1 MRKEYCRIY
10 ESVYFYASSNNNWVR
25 LSDTDKNV
33 NKDRIP
39 TIEEYDNPYKDQ
51 IGYIYCKIGFI
62 EKVWVNGDKDPQP
75 ARRCGMAT
83 VFSTLCMM
91 DEEVNLHDELK
102 SNGVPGEI
110 QDFFNYN
117 QPLQQF
123 IKKECKRFVGL
134 EMLVEPL
141 RGSHPY
147 SLAYACF
154 SAAIKSGYNKIF
166 MRNNG
171 AHVTDELTDY
181 IWRNTDDAKAK
192 YDATTGNVGGVV
204 GKGKNWWFCDFA

>member
-1 MRKEYCRIY
+1 MKVGDTQAIYVEPSKKDCQLTQREYYVRKEYCFSFDPLNPFCD
-10 ESVYFYASSNNNWVR
+10 EQKAVYFYASLNNNWVR
-25 LSDTDKNV
+25 RTDTAK
-33 NKDRIP
+33 
-39 TIEEYDNPYKDQ
+39 TFYEDQ
-51 IGYIYCKIGFI
+51 IGYIHCKTGFI

-83 VFSTLCMM
+83 VFTTLCMM

-134 EMLVEPL
+134 EMLVEL
-141 RGSHPY
+141 
-147 SLAYACF
+147 L
-154 SAAIKSGYNKIF
+154 SG
-166 MRNNG
+166 
-171 AHVTDELTDY
+171 LTMIY
-181 IWRNTDDAKAK
+181 
-192 YDATTGNVGGVV
+192 Y
-204 GKGKNWWFCDFA
+204 